1 MQREETT
8 PPNKTAPDVFNNRR
22 AQVEAERCLYCF
34 DAPCTSACPVHID
47 IPAFIA
53 MIRSGNAPG
62 AAWLVRNANALAGTC
77 GRICPSEVYCQ
88 PACTRAKQDAPVL
101 IRELHLYATRSER
114 AREFH
119 TVTSPRT
126 GKRVAVLGAGPAGLG
141 CAVELSKLGH
151 HVDLY
156 NDGPPGGVPLK
167 SIPPFRLP
175 EEDLIHDTGILGR
188 FFTAHD
194 GTIDAP
200 MFGGITGNHDAVFVA
215 VGLGRDRPLG
225 IPGEELESVF
235 PVLEFLETAKKR
247 PHTLSIGSRVIVVGG
262 GNVSLDAAA
271 TARRLGAAEVTLL
284 YRRGEQQML
293 VWSAELGEARRLGV
307 EFRFH
312 AKPFEIVGRGRVEGV
327 RCRTMHLSAENDDS
341 GRPVPVEVPGSDF
354 LLPADS
360 VVVAIGQDVRA
371 DWLTGLGRTKKG
383 FISVDGNF
391 QSSMSGVFAG
401 GDAVSGEGTVVR
413 SLAQG
418 KQAAHAI
425 HEYIMRKG

>member
-1 MQREETT
+1 MQREERT
-8 PPNKTAPDVFNNRR
+8 PPDKTAPGVFDDRR

-53 MIRSGNAPG
+53 MLRSGNAPG
-62 AAWLVRNANALAGTC
+62 AAWLVRNANALADTC

-88 PACTRAKQDAPVL
+88 PACTRGKQDAPVR

-119 TVTSPRT
+119 PGTSPPT
-126 GKRVAVLGAGPAGLG
+126 GKSVAVLGAGPAGLG
-141 CAVELSKLGH
+141 CAFELAKFGH

-175 EEDLIHDTGILGR
+175 EEDLVHDTGMLGR

-194 GTIDAP
+194 GTIAAP
-200 MFGGITGNHDAVFVA
+200 VFGGITRNHDALFIA
-215 VGLGRDRPLG
+215 VGLGCDRSLG
-225 IPGEELESVF
+225 IPGEEMESVF

-247 PHTLSIGSRVIVVGG
+247 PHTLRIGSRVIVVGG

-293 VWSAELGEARRLGV
+293 VWSAEIREARRLGV

-312 AKPFEIVGRGRVEGV
+312 AKPFEIVGRGRVESV
-327 RCRTMHLSAENDDS
+327 KCRTMRPGGENDDS
-341 GRPVPVEVPGSDF
+341 GRPVPVEVPGADF
-354 LLPADS
+354 FLPADS
-360 VVVAIGQDVRA
+360 VIVAIGQDVSA
-371 DWLTGLGRTKKG
+371 DWLTGLSRTKKG
-383 FISVDGNF
+383 FISVDGKF
-391 QSSMSGVFAG
+391 QSSMAGVFAG

-413 SLAQG
+413 SLAHG
-418 KQAAHAI
+418 KQAARAI